1 MRQWMVKLKNTFGNP
16 ALSARTPSASAEN
29 GVSEAGRAT
38 NAHPAASAGPAL
50 RVIIAFGKFQG
61 VIDAATPIGCLR
73 TIILLSFDALGL
85 IPRKLS

>member
-1 MRQWMVKLKNTFGNP
+1 MRQWMVKLKEYPLVILPFQQGHP
-16 ALSARTPSASAEN
+16 VQELK

-73 TIILLSFDALGL
+73 TIILLSF
-85 IPRKLS
+85 